1 MRKQLLKIALI
12 FFSIGMLASG
22 MQTITGY
29 YADPSGYGFQHQSL
43 AYLGI
48 SLAIT
53 ILGGMLVISVV
64 KRMGRSLW

>member
-1 MRKQLLKIALI
+1 MKKELLWVGIV
-12 FFSIGMLASG
+12 FFSLGMLMSG

-43 AYLGI
+43 AYLNI

-53 ILGGMLVISVV
+53 VLAGMLVISVM
-64 KRMGRSLW
+64 KRLGRHI